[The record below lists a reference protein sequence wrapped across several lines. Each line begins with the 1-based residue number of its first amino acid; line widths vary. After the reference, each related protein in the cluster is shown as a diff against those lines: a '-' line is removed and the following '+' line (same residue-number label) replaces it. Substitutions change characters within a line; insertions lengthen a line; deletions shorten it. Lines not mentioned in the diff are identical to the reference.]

1 MPVLNLMIICKKDHH
16 SFKKN
21 DFYLNTPFLILCYHI
36 LLNTWNHGI
45 DDTRSE
51 L

>member
-1 MPVLNLMIICKKDHH
+1 MAVLNFMIICKKDHH
-16 SFKKN
+16 SLKKMF
-21 DFYLNTPFLILCYHI
+21 DLNTPFLILCYHI